1 MLKMSITFEDY
12 LGKVQL
18 ERLFKQLG
26 ASNPRILARTVK
38 HFATKEGEKRDQIV
52 AGYFGPREVE
62 RIVDS
67 ITRYL
72 FADPQIPENAKVLDV
87 GAGSGSFT
95 IPVEKKV
102 RMKLPKVEF
111 YAMDPTPNML
121 LSLIKKATQITPFIG
136 LAENIQGSIRHAREF
151 LKIPTKFDSVF
162 STLMLHHNT
171 QPEKVFESISQ
182 VLKKNGKA
190 VIVDLCEHSFTEF
203 KKEMGDI
210 HLGFKSENIEKMA
223 QKRFSTVEVKKLPGI
238 CCKSSG
244 RSAEIF
250 VATMQNP
257 L

>member
-1 MLKMSITFEDY
+1 MSTTFEDY
-12 LGKVQL
+12 LKKVQL
-18 ERLFKQLG
+18 EQFFKQLG

-52 AGYFGPREVE
+52 ADYFGPREVE

-67 ITRYL
+67 ITGHL
-72 FADPQIPENAKVLDV
+72 FADPRIPENATVLDV

-95 IPVEKKV
+95 IAVEKMVKT
-102 RMKLPKVEF
+102 KLPKVEF
-111 YAMDPTPNML
+111 YAMDPTPTML
-121 LSLIKKATQITPFIG
+121 LSLTKKTTQIIPFIG
-136 LAENIQGSIRHAREF
+136 LAENIEGSIQHAREF
-151 LKIPTKFDSVF
+151 FKIPSKFDSIF
-162 STLMLHHNT
+162 STLMLHHST

-190 VIVDLCEHSFTEF
+190 VILDLCEHSFTEF
-203 KKEMGDI
+203 REEMGDI
-210 HLGFKSENIEKMA
+210 YLGFKPENIKKMA
-223 QKRFSTVEVKKLPGI
+223 QKHFSTVEVKKIPGI
-238 CCKSSG
+238 RCKSSG

>member
-1 MLKMSITFEDY
+1 MSITFEDY
-12 LGKVQL
+12 LKKVQL
-18 ERLFKQLG
+18 EQLFKQLG

-52 AGYFGPREVE
+52 ADYFGPREVE
-62 RIVDS
+62 RIVVS
-67 ITRYL
+67 IAGHL
-72 FADPQIPENAKVLDV
+72 FADPRIPENATVLDV

-95 IPVEKKV
+95 IAVEKMVKT
-102 RMKLPKVEF
+102 KLPKVEF
-111 YAMDPTPNML
+111 YAMDPTPTML
-121 LSLIKKATQITPFIG
+121 LSLTKKTTQIIPFIG
-136 LAENIQGSIRHAREF
+136 LAENIEGSIQHARKF
-151 LKIPTKFDSVF
+151 FKIPSKFDSIF
-162 STLMLHHNT
+162 STLMLHHST

-203 KKEMGDI
+203 KEEMGDI
-210 HLGFKSENIEKMA
+210 YLGFKPENIKRMA
-223 QKRFSTVEVKKLPGI
+223 QKHFSTVEVKKIPGI
-238 CCKSSG
+238 RCKSSG